1 MELKNLNEALDKYL
15 PPFFLDSHRE
25 EIILAIAKDLKLINK
40 NPNNNSVDI
49 ISMFNS
55 VFDKK
60 CRAMSNIVARKYKM
74 VFHSFS
80 MEELKIAM
88 VNAKNDEW
96 HVQSGHK
103 YCTLE
108 YFSRIDQIDKWLNSE
123 PIQKKD
129 TFIHPK
135 FNIRE

>member
-15 PPFFLDSHRE
+15 GPFFLDSHRE
-25 EIILAIAKDLKLINK
+25 KIILAAVEDFKLINK
-40 NPNNNSVDI
+40 NSSNNGADI
-49 ISMFNS
+49 INMFNS

-74 VFHSFS
+74 VFDSFS

-129 TFIHPK
+129 SFIHPK